1 VNRLFDTLV
10 RFEAT
15 TWSGALEA
23 LVPSIHPIDR
33 LATRIWFGF
42 FPLRLHV
49 ALERARAEGPETEAL
64 LVRTLRLMGRW
75 RLADQVDTSHT
86 FLFAHRYWPQVKSA
100 VAGFELT
107 DAIGESAEDLRALVD
122 AIAEAAARTARVDP
136 EMLRGISAV
145 GLMTLRQAGVAAFG
159 AAPGKVHLTDRAR
172 AQSPHQVMTARG
184 KDDWQGPL
192 GFLRGLKKTWTI
204 TFDENDPEARFTLIN
219 GQEMATAAQSDKREY
234 KSRDQRCTPGEGPIP
249 VECRAASCGTCWVGV
264 LAGAEKLSPVVDRDE
279 RQRMQVFGYAE
290 TVEPKPIFRLACQAK
305 AFGAVSIVIPPWNGF
320 ISRL

>member
-1 VNRLFDTLV
+1 VNRLFETLV
-10 RFEAT
+10 RFDGVGWARAVD
-15 TWSGALEA
+15 AL
-23 LVPSIHPIDR
+23 LPSMHPIDR
-33 LATRIWFGF
+33 NATRIWFMF
-42 FPLRLHV
+42 FPLRLHL
-49 ALERARAEGPETEAL
+49 ALERARAEGAEAEAL

-100 VAGFELT
+100 IAGVELPH
-107 DAIGESAEDLRALVD
+107 AIGESAEDLRALVD

-145 GLMTLRQAGVAAFG
+145 GLMTLRQAGVEAFSE
-159 AAPGKVHLTDRAR
+159 APGKVHLTDRAR
-172 AQSPHQVMTARG
+172 ARSPHQVMTARG

-192 GFLRGLKKTWTI
+192 GFLRGLKKKWTI
-204 TFDENDPEARFTLIN
+204 TFDENDPEAGFTLIN

-279 RQRMQVFGYAE
+279 RQRMQVFGYVD
-290 TVEPKPIFRLACQAK
+290 TQEPKPIVRLACQAK